1 MKEGTHV
8 QKKKRGKKNI
18 MTCMRVYIF
27 LNNILTQTTHHVRSG
42 LRGLNVEAHFF
53 YNTRPDPK
61 NLDFALRAQSKLGP
75 VICSNRKVKD
85 NGF

>member
-8 QKKKRGKKNI
+8 QKKKRGKRNI

-61 NLDFALRAQSKLGP
+61 NPRFRFESPKQIRPSDLQQQESKGQW
-75 VICSNRKVKD
+75 
-85 NGF
+85 F